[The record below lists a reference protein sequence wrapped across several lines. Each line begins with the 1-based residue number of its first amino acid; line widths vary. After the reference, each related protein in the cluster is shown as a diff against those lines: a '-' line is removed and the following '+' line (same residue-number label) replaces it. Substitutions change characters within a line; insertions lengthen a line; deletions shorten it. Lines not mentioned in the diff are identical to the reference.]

1 MLPWCFSEIPRLV
14 MIGNNCLK
22 PFYAAVM
29 CALVASKQ
37 PPDSPITKVLKSW
50 HSFECV
56 FTDMYLNGIQTVS
69 WGFFTFTLLAS
80 NRIQTVSW
88 WTFTFTLLASKHVF
102 FLQCSFNS
110 QASFM
115 NPEVAVWQ
123 SIEFTQTPLE
133 HTPQNHLTFVV
144 GFWASPDEPS
154 ILVLSTFILRSRVSG
169 YVL

>member
-1 MLPWCFSEIPRLV
+1 MLPRFFSEIPRLV

-22 PFYAAVM
+22 PFDAAVM

-56 FTDMYLNGIQTVS
+56 FTDMYLDG
-69 WGFFTFTLLAS
+69 
-80 NRIQTVSW
+80 IQTVSW

-133 HTPQNHLTFVV
+133 HTPQNHLTFAV

-154 ILVLSTFILRSRVSG
+154 ILVLTTFILRSRVSG

>member
-1 MLPWCFSEIPRLV
+1 MLPRFFSEIPRLV
-14 MIGNNCLK
+14 MIGNNCLN

-29 CALVASKQ
+29 CVPVASKQ

-56 FTDMYLNGIQTVS
+56 FTNMYLDGIQIVS
-69 WGFFTFTLLAS
+69 WGTFTFTLLAS
-80 NRIQTVSW
+80 DGIQTVIW
-88 WTFTFTLLASKHVF
+88 ETFTFTLLASKHVF

-110 QASFM
+110 QASFI

-133 HTPQNHLTFVV
+133 HTPQNRLTFVV
-144 GFWASPDEPS
+144 GF
-154 ILVLSTFILRSRVSG
+154 
-169 YVL
+169 